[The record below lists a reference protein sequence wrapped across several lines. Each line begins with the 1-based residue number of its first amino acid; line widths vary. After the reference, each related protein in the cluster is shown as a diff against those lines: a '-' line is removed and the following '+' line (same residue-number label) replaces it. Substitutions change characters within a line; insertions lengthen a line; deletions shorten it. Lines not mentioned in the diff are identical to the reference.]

1 MVFRHVDEQA
11 RHASQLYEFIG
22 ECVLLFLILWFFSK
36 KPRPLGAV
44 SGLFL
49 LGYGIARSTVE
60 FFRVPDNSDFLGI
73 EWLTQGQLLSIPMI
87 IAGIGLIVWAYKSNN
102 ADIEPRTKKGAKA

>member
-1 MVFRHVDEQA
+1 MPWGMVFPHVDNQA
-11 RHASQLYEFIG
+11 RHASQLYELIG
-22 ECVLLFLILWFFSK
+22 EGVLLFLILWFFSK
-36 KPRPLGAV
+36 KSRPIGAV

-73 EWLTQGQLLSIPMI
+73 EWLTQGQLLSLPMI
-87 IAGIGLIVWAYKSNN
+87 IVGIGLLIYAYKGNHKE
-102 ADIEPRTKKGAKA
+102 ATA